1 MEFKVIYD
9 ENNNIKFNI
18 NNKIYNEDD
27 INLNK
32 IGFDIFIQNIKS
44 KYLSNDNNKFITLNN
59 SFKLNKL
66 LYNAEIIYNS
76 YLTFTYKSNDI
87 STYLF
92 NKYFDEII
100 NLDEFNIIKDDLYII
115 KCFFSYSYIKY
126 KYKL

>member
-18 NNKIYNEDD
+18 NNKIYNEDE

-44 KYLSNDNNKFITLNN
+44 KYLSNNNNKFITLNN
-59 SFKLNKL
+59 SFKLNNL

-76 YLTFTYKSNDI
+76 YLTFTYKSSDI